1 MSARLIVLV
10 FAVLLVLSGCSDEE
24 ENPLTPGT
32 GDNFP
37 VSTLPFPD
45 TPEQLMANFLKIYET
60 MDADEYKLI
69 LDPAFETLLQ
79 QATQNEF
86 PGVGSTLNAAE
97 ENRLHERMF
106 LGEPLLDANGG
117 VLPAVLSISF
127 SRFQPRVGWGVSLP
141 TDPIPNT
148 LSALYE
154 VEILADR
161 GQNYSTQFVRGTIRF
176 YVATAEGKLDG
187 QPKTYYR
194 LIGQLDLT
202 EFSKDAQHTAWGSL
216 KALYY

>member
-1 MSARLIVLV
+1 MCVKLFVPL
-10 FAVLLVLSGCSDEE
+10 FAVLLVASGCGDDGP
-24 ENPLTPGT
+24 PLDPDP
-32 GDNFP
+32 GDNIP
-37 VSTLPFPD
+37 PSTLPFPD
-45 TPEQLMANFLKIYET
+45 TPDQLMANFQMIYET
-60 MDADEYKLI
+60 MDADEYKFI

-86 PGVGSTLNAAE
+86 PGVGSTLNEAE
-97 ENRLHERMF
+97 ENRLHDRMF

-117 VLPAVLSISF
+117 FLPAIFSFSF

-161 GQNYSTQFVRGTIRF
+161 GPNYSAKIVRGTIRF
-176 YVATAEGKLDG
+176 YVTTAEGKLNG

-202 EFSKDAQHTAWGSL
+202 EFSKDVQNTAWGSL
-216 KALYY
+216 KALYH